1 MANLARVK
9 PEKVIDF
16 LTRPAIVKLIMGWAL
31 KPQNWAFQ
39 MMLGRSGHPP
49 LVALT
54 FGVDLAIQLLLQQRT
69 WLHGD
74 VGPYSPLTW
83 EIRMNIFL
91 GCAKGYISGYKNQF
105 QNFIKYLCEIG
116 DEMDLLN
123 EAEMALSQTND
134 PTPEVPN
141 GIAGH
146 YLLGLTYRCFPTS
159 CSSN

>member
-1 MANLARVK
+1 MPSDLYNLNSAYGY
-9 PEKVIDF
+9 IDD
-16 LTRPAIVKLIMGWAL
+16 L
-31 KPQNWAFQ
+31 KHCIEEMHNQN
-39 MMLGRSGHPP
+39 L
-49 LVALT
+49 LVYV
-54 FGVDLAIQLLLQQRT
+54 F
-69 WLHGD
+69 
-74 VGPYSPLTW
+74 
-83 EIRMNIFL
+83 
-91 GCAKGYISGYKNQF
+91 YISGYKNQF